1 MPEILQDVQMPTI
14 EVCDV
19 NRSNVAQVDVD
30 EKVFA
35 KKVDESIYYDV
46 IKMQMANARQGT
58 ACTKGRSDVRG
69 GGKKPWR
76 QKGTGRARAGTSRS
90 PIWKGGGVVFGPR
103 PRNYSISVPKKVR
116 KQALCGAISQKKTD
130 GHLIVIDKIDLQGI
144 KTARVAEIL
153 ERFELKSV
161 LIIAEDN
168 KNLVLSARNIP
179 AVKVLP
185 PEGLNLYD
193 VLYYQNLVITQ
204 PCLEKIQRRLLS

>member
-1 MPEILQDVQMPTI
+1 MPTI